1 VTRQE
6 SRLEALALAGQL
18 GTSEG
23 VLVDLV
29 GCVGEAQRPVHGERP
44 RERDVLIQPART
56 VHLDGLVE
64 DPLDG
69 TGRGDLDGLDLG
81 GAPPCCR
88 RCP

>member
-1 VTRQE
+1 MTLQE
-6 SRLEALALAGQL
+6 SRLAALALPGQL

-29 GCVGEAQRPVHGERP
+29 GCVDEAQRPVHGERL

-64 DPLDG
+64 DPLASP
-69 TGRGDLDGLDLG
+69 TAT
-81 GAPPCCR
+81 APT
-88 RCP
+88 